1 MNRRHRAGALLVVS
15 MLALAGCASAGASG
29 EPGTSRAAHSPAMS
43 AGMVMPDGSTM
54 GAAAAPSTAAA
65 DNPSAAEM
73 MICAAET
80 HSIIAEVLGLTS
92 APPSTATWRDHLYTC
107 RYRLP
112 MGTLI
117 VSVKQSADPGA
128 AAAYFRTSQA
138 HLGSTEPLDGLGEH
152 SFGAAA
158 GTIVLIKD
166 NDTLTVDATRLPPVF
181 GNESSKRFDFAY
193 ELASDILGCWTEG

>member
-1 MNRRHRAGALLVVS
+1 
-15 MLALAGCASAGASG
+15 ML
-29 EPGTSRAAHSPAMS
+29 
-43 AGMVMPDGSTM
+43 
-54 GAAAAPSTAAA
+54 
-65 DNPSAAEM
+65 
-73 MICAAET
+73 
-80 HSIIAEVLGLTS
+80 
-92 APPSTATWRDHLYTC
+92 
-107 RYRLP
+107 
-112 MGTLI
+112 
-117 VSVKQSADPGA
+117 
-128 AAAYFRTSQA
+128 AAYFRTSQA